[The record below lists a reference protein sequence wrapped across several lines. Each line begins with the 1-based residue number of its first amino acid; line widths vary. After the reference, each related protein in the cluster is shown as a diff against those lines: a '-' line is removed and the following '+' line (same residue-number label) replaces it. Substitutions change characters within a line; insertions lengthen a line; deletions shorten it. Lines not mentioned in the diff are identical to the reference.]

1 MRYADVTPDFGA
13 VAASGELGQI
23 IGALMTIVLVFSVMM
38 LLISAAA
45 WAVSASAGNYQ
56 GASRGRMG
64 VLVSVLTAL
73 IAGGGIAWANFLIAT
88 GESL

>member
-23 IGALMTIVLVFSVMM
+23 IGALMTIVLVLSVMM

-56 GASRGRMG
+56 GAARGRMG

-73 IAGGGIAWANFLIAT
+73 IAGGGIAWANFLIST
-88 GESL
+88 GEQL